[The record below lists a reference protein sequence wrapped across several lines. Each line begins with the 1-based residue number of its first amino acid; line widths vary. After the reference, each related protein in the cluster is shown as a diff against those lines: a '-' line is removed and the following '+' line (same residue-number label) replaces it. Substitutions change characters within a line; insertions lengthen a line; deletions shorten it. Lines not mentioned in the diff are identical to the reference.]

1 MIRIQDII
9 DKVIAY
15 HPEADTDLISRAYVY
30 SARVH
35 DGQVRL
41 SGEPYLSHPLEVAGL
56 LADMR
61 LDETSIAAGLLHDV
75 VEDTHTTIEQLS
87 ADFGPSLA
95 GLVEGVTKISELTF
109 QSSQERQAES
119 IRKMILAMS
128 NDLRVILIKLAD
140 RLHNMRTLQFH
151 KEARQFVIAQET
163 LDIYAPIASR
173 LGIYW
178 IKTELEDLAFM
189 HLDPEKYRELEHLV
203 AARKDEREK
212 YISTV
217 REIIEKKLAQAGIQ
231 AQIKGRFK
239 HFYSIYN
246 KMLSQRLA
254 FEDVYDL
261 VAFRIIVDTV
271 SRCYEVLGIIHGMW
285 RSIGHKFKDYIGHP
299 KPNMYQSL
307 HTTVIGPAGE
317 RVEFQIRTRDMDEVA
332 ESGIAAHWS
341 YKEGGKA
348 DEESRRTFAWI
359 QNIVEYQQSVQD
371 PAEFL
376 ENVKVELFPDE
387 VYVFSP
393 KGEVITLPLGA
404 TPLDFAY
411 AIHSQVGNQCI
422 GAKINGRMVPLRTE
436 LSTGDS
442 IEILTSK
449 NQHPSKD
456 WLHLVKTAKAK
467 SRIRQWIKTEERE
480 RSLALGR
487 EMVEKAF
494 KRHKLSLAAAIRS
507 EKINDALDSLGYKN
521 IEDLLAAVGY
531 AKISPLQ
538 ILRKFVPQKQ
548 IEEEARAK
556 ADIQATVEQSPA
568 REKIPSGVTVKGMD
582 GILLRLAKCCS
593 PLPGEPIVGYITRG
607 QGVTVHRV
615 GCVNAQTLDPL
626 RRIDVEWGKS
636 SAETYPVRLLV
647 NAMDRV
653 GLLAD
658 LTAAISQCKANIVSA
673 NSGAV
678 GEDHM
683 ANALFTVS
691 VSGKKELES
700 VIKALRNVSGV
711 QQVKRV

>member
-1 MIRIQDII
+1 
-9 DKVIAY
+9 
-15 HPEADTDLISRAYVY
+15 
-30 SARVH
+30 
-35 DGQVRL
+35 
-41 SGEPYLSHPLEVAGL
+41 
-56 LADMR
+56 
-61 LDETSIAAGLLHDV
+61 
-75 VEDTHTTIEQLS
+75 
-87 ADFGPSLA
+87 
-95 GLVEGVTKISELTF
+95 
-109 QSSQERQAES
+109 
-119 IRKMILAMS
+119 
-128 NDLRVILIKLAD
+128 
-140 RLHNMRTLQFH
+140 
-151 KEARQFVIAQET
+151 
-163 LDIYAPIASR
+163 
-173 LGIYW
+173 
-178 IKTELEDLAFM
+178 M